1 MEVLSSEYIESM
13 LLTRFNK
20 ILSALPSQCTV
31 CHTWPAESICEDCI
45 ERFGQPRPRCRT
57 CAMPVPEDM
66 AQCGACLTQPPPLER
81 CLAAVSYGYPWAGVI
96 GRYKFREQ
104 PGLADALALLVRSTP
119 WVEPTLEAA
128 DAVIPMPLS
137 NHRLRHRGFNQA
149 LLLARRLAPSKTD
162 SSLLLRIKDTPPQS
176 SLKRAERLASV
187 THAFKVDPQ
196 RRAAVRN
203 AHLVL
208 IDDVMT
214 SGASLFSAAQALR
227 QAGAAQVCAIVIA
240 RTE

>member
-1 MEVLSSEYIESM
+1 MF
-13 LLTRFNK
+13 LTHFK
-20 ILSALPSQCTV
+20 KLLSALPSQCTV

-45 ERFGQPRPRCRT
+45 ERFGQPLPRCRT
-57 CAMPVPEDM
+57 CAMPVPDHME
-66 AQCGACLTQPPPLER
+66 QCGTCLTDPPPLDR
-81 CLAAVSYGYPWAGVI
+81 CLAAVSYGFPWSGVI

-128 DAVIPMPLS
+128 DAVLPMPLS
-137 NHRLRHRGFNQA
+137 TNRLQHRGFNQA

-187 THAFKVDPQ
+187 THAFKVDPR

-203 AHLVL
+203 ARLVL

-214 SGASLFSAAQALR
+214 SGASLFSAAHALR
-227 QAGAAQVCAIVIA
+227 QAGAAHVCAIVIA